1 MSSIEREEFVPDEEL
16 KGLLERWVSPGPSR
30 VLDTRVATSFA
41 REFSGAEGLS
51 QSTLLPQTREEVVT
65 MKFCSRCEEEFADK
79 FSFCP
84 VDGTPLTTRATETSE
99 PSVTVR
105 KAEPSVILSQ
115 PEPSVTKADPSLT
128 FSKAEPSVPKVDP
141 SLTVNRD
148 EPSET
153 VSREEWP
160 PQMFISSRPA
170 KRAASAHRAEAAAA
184 SSTALVKREEYHLT
198 FLDDSGLGARLT
210 HEIKDVAHE
219 YELTWPEFKRDPF
232 GFTKRTFIGYGQMLR
247 KFLGKPNV
255 TLAMGAAV
263 FAMLALVGV
272 VVGMERAQSANTGR
286 FGLIAFAVV
295 AAALLI
301 ALFST
306 MLGRERGAAVMGA
319 EPSDSRSVVSGMI
332 SAFVFLFLILG
343 GVIWLDHKQK
353 ARDLVAQNQEDLQV
367 EQVIDIP
374 DEQPTPEPG
383 TAGLNKGSGGGSKP
397 KPEKAAGGGGGGR
410 QDPKP
415 ASFGKTPQA
424 SLEVPQVVAPDPKPP
439 QIKNPSLPV
448 AATVVAD
455 PLLVPPDARVLPYGD
470 FKSKSTDPSSGP
482 GTGNGIG
489 TGTGGGIGPGE
500 GGGIGPGRGGNI
512 GGGDRNDGGG
522 GPGGGGGGGYDRI
535 FTGKEVTSKARLISK
550 PEPQYTEDARKNQIT
565 GTVVL
570 KVVFASNGSV
580 TNIRTV
586 SGLPYGLTERA
597 IAAARQI
604 KFVPAT
610 KDGHQV
616 SMWMQLEYNFNL
628 Y

>member
-1 MSSIEREEFVPDEEL
+1 MGSNDPGEEFVSEDQL
-16 KGLLERWVSPGPSR
+16 KTLLERWIAPGPSR
-30 VLDTRVATSFA
+30 VLDKRVSTSFA
-41 REFSGAEGLS
+41 REFLGAANLS
-51 QSTLLPQTREEVVT
+51 EASLLPQTREEVVA

-84 VDGTPLTTRATETSE
+84 VDGTPLTAVV
-99 PSVTVR
+99 PQN
-105 KAEPSVILSQ
+105 AEPSIT
-115 PEPSVTKADPSLT
+115 VTKEDAAPQI
-128 FSKAEPSVPKVDP
+128 
-141 SLTVNRD
+141 TVG
-148 EPSET
+148 SY
-153 VSREEWP
+153 
-160 PQMFISSRPA
+160 
-170 KRAASAHRAEAAAA
+170 ASANTASGPA
-184 SSTALVKREEYHLT
+184 SSAPSALMLRDEYHLT
-198 FLDDSGLGARLT
+198 MLDDAGLAQRLV
-210 HEIKDVAHE
+210 HEIMDVAHE

-232 GFTKRTFIGYGQMLR
+232 GFTKRTIVGYGQMLL
-247 KFLGKPNV
+247 KFLSNKNV
-255 TLAMGAAV
+255 LIAIGAA
-263 FAMLALVGV
+263 MLGVVALVGAV
-272 VVGMERAQSANTGR
+272 MLMDRTQSTRASRA
-286 FGLIAFAVV
+286 GLIGFSIL
-295 AAALLI
+295 AAGLLI

-306 MLGRERGAAVMGA
+306 WLGREKGAAVMGA
-319 EPSDSRSVVSGMI
+319 EPSDSRSVLSGMI
-332 SAFVFLFLILG
+332 SAFVFLFLIVG

-353 ARDLVAQNQEDLQV
+353 ARDLIAQNQEDLQV
-367 EQVIDIP
+367 EQILDIP

-397 KPEKAAGGGGGGR
+397 KPEKAGGGGGGGR

-424 SLEVPQVVAPDPKPP
+424 SLTVPQVVAPDPKPP

-455 PLLVPPDARVLPYGD
+455 PLLVPPDTRTLPYGD

-522 GPGGGGGGGYDRI
+522 GPGGGGGGYDRI
-535 FTGKEVTSKARLISK
+535 FTGKDVTSKARLISK

-586 SGLPYGLTERA
+586 SGLPYGLTEKA

>member
-1 MSSIEREEFVPDEEL
+1 MGVEPEEEFVSDDEL
-16 KGLLERWVSPGPSR
+16 SSLLGRWVAPGPSR
-30 VLDTRVATSFA
+30 VLDKRIQTSFA
-41 REFSGAEGLS
+41 REFSGAE
-51 QSTLLPQTREEVVT
+51 EVVL
-65 MKFCSRCEEEFADK
+65 MKFCSVCKEEFADK

-84 VDGTPLTTRATETSE
+84 VDGTPLTV
-99 PSVTVR
+99 VTPPV
-105 KAEPSVILSQ
+105 E
-115 PEPSVTKADPSLT
+115 
-128 FSKAEPSVPKVDP
+128 DP
-141 SLTVNRD
+141 SLTVDRD
-148 EPSET
+148 PSIT
-153 VSREEWP
+153 VSRDNQTP
-160 PQMFISSRPA
+160 VI
-170 KRAASAHRAEAAAA
+170 ASAAAYNIPEDEPVANDPVYVA
-184 SSTALVKREEYHLT
+184 SNTSSALALRDEYHLT
-198 FLDDSGLGARLT
+198 IMDDSGLIARLS
-210 HEIKDVAHE
+210 HEIKDTAHQ

-232 GFTKRTFIGYGQMLR
+232 GFTKRAFVGYGQQFR

-255 TLAMGAAV
+255 LVAMGAAFLGMVALVAAVMLMDRAQGPASSRVGLVV
-263 FAMLALVGV
+263 FA
-272 VVGMERAQSANTGR
+272 
-286 FGLIAFAVV
+286 LIASG
-295 AAALLI
+295 LLV

-306 MLGRERGAAVMGA
+306 WLGRERGAAVMGA
-319 EPSDSRSVVSGMI
+319 EPSDSRSVVAAMVS
-332 SAFVFLFLILG
+332 SFVFLFVILG
-343 GVIWLDHKQK
+343 IIIGIDRHQRRQDAL
-353 ARDLVAQNQEDLQV
+353 AQNQEELQV
-367 EQVIDIP
+367 EQMLDIP
-374 DEQPTPEPG
+374 DEQPTPDPG

-410 QDPKP
+410 EEAKP
-415 ASFGKTPQA
+415 ASFGKVPQA
-424 SLEVPQVVAPDPKPP
+424 SLTIPQVVAPDPKPP

-455 PLLVPPDARVLPYGD
+455 PMLVPPDARVLPYGD
-470 FKSKSTDPSSGP
+470 YKSKSTDPSSGP

-500 GGGIGPGRGGNI
+500 GGGLGPGRGGNI

-522 GPGGGGGGGYDRI
+522 GPGGGGGGGYDKI
-535 FTGKEVTSKARLISK
+535 FTGKDVTTKARLLAK
-550 PEPQYTEDARKNQIT
+550 PEPQYTEDARKNQVT